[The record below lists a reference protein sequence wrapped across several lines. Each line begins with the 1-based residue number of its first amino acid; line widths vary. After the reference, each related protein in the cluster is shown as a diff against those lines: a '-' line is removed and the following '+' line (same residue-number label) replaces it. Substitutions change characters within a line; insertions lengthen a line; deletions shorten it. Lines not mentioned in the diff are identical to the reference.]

1 MWNTEFSGFE
11 LVPNNM
17 VKEVVVAIRKRKGLK
32 EQMPTPADYLS
43 VV

>member
-1 MWNTEFSGFE
+1 MWNTEFAGFE

-32 EQMPTPADYLS
+32 EQMPNPSDYLA
-43 VV
+43 V

>member
-17 VKEVVVAIRKRKGLK
+17 VKEVVVTIRKRKGLK
-32 EQMPTPADYLS
+32 EQMPTPTDYLA
-43 VV
+43 V